1 MSAEWV
7 WTRARERAALLTA
20 EDALTDVEIAA
31 EVGISERTLNRWRK
45 RPEFVARV
53 EEHIE
58 AFRAVIARK
67 AIAQRGRRVAA
78 LQDRWRRMQRVI
90 EERAADPGMADV
102 PGGRTGLIVR
112 RVKGIGRGEDFER
125 VEEYAVD
132 DGLLREMREHERQAA
147 QELGQWLERSEV
159 RMDDR
164 AGERLA
170 QKLEE
175 LAARLGGVVSD
186 TAAGAEEN
194 VSGEPDTG

>member
-31 EVGISERTLNRWRK
+31 EVGISERTLHRWRK
-45 RPEFVARV
+45 RPEFMARV

-58 AFRAVIARK
+58 AFRAVIERK

-112 RVKGIGRGEDFER
+112 RGRR

-132 DGLLREMREHERQAA
+132 EGLLRELREHERQAA
-147 QELGQWLERSEV
+147 QELGQWLERAEV

-170 QKLEE
+170 QKLDE
-175 LAARLGGVVSD
+175 LAARLGGVASEA
-186 TAAGAEEN
+186 AAGAEEN